1 MKLSSQRFIDVTK
14 FGSLATFFNRS
25 CDHNE
30 RFEVWNKDGEKRSA
44 VTVIQE
50 IAIHEE
56 ITIDYNWWDTAID
69 FKCMCR
75 TTACKKP
82 SRWRDEHEVSDTS
95 PTAPHWWLAVVFGFI
110 GVSHAFPTIA
120 AISSLEGLYGKA
132 HRGKVLGI
140 LSASFSGGGAV
151 FAVVYHRWFDHQVS
165 AYFTF
170 LAYAFFAVCLLGA
183 IIIKPTVHPKETD
196 LPSTQPDEVTPL
208 QANDDITLLPL
219 LRTARFWYLF
229 VSVLVGVGAPLF
241 VMNNL
246 SFLVES
252 NHGDM
257 SQVSTLVLLFSL
269 VNLLGRFVMGAVS
282 DAFVSTIPRSRFL
295 SGGIIFV
302 GVTQLLFILVPVA
315 YIVVPVVLTGFAEGC
330 IFGLI
335 PVLTRELFG
344 ARHFG
349 KNQGLLA
356 FANAVGFPLILGPL
370 SSALYRLQLTPGTE
384 KCFGSSCFMP
394 MFFITATLSVIAWI
408 CAKQLH

>member
-56 ITIDYNWWDTAID
+56 ITIDYN
-69 FKCMCR
+69 CQ
-75 TTACKKP
+75 

-208 QANDDITLLPL
+208 QANSDITLLPL